1 MPTLDTTA
9 PNLLSVSPSNNG
21 SGVAVGTVIVLQFT
35 EAVKAG
41 TGSFT
46 VTDGITQS
54 YIGRDGQPGSRI
66 VGASDTR
73 TFPVAD
79 GQVSI
84 SGNTVTI
91 TLDAPLKGGLNYS
104 VTATKG
110 AITDIAGNAFSGLS
124 DTSQFHFE
132 TSAPVLLN
140 ATVTSIDISDDTGA
154 SSSDFI
160 TAHSVQSISGNY
172 SGTLH
177 AGEYVEVSFDNGAS
191 WHTAS
196 AASGSWSLV
205 GTLPAGSNTLAARVS
220 NGSTST
226 SALEQEYKVDAIAP
240 AVASLALSDTSLEAG
255 DTATLT
261 LVLTEKLQ
269 APLSA
274 ADFSTVGGHLDGL
287 SVSADG
293 LTWTGTFTSTNLAG
307 SGSIS
312 FNASGA
318 QQDTA
323 GNAIGSGAS
332 VAFSSAVTLSTT
344 LSSDSGYS
352 ATDFIT
358 RYASQTVR
366 VTYGAALSGGDKIQI
381 GIDGN
386 WADALWDGTQWARS
400 GVTLGDSGVVQTR
413 IVDASGSTVK
423 AITSKAYQVDTG
435 APSASLSGDRLDL
448 LDGCDTGYSH
458 TDNLTAESQPTLR
471 VDMAGVTGLQAGD
484 VVEIFDNS
492 NDNIVLGHY
501 VLTAADLGA
510 SGQYLAGNLTIDL
523 IDGSIS
529 QGDAH
534 SIKVRIGNLAQS
546 GHGAASDALDIRVDH
561 TAPVVVSTTPTAAGT
576 GANLAAITLRF
587 DEDVYLN
594 VGTSFR
600 LANDAGTEVQ
610 EFNGEAAPSHY
621 MYDSATHA
629 LDILLHAGLQNST
642 HYTLT
647 ASSGLGDYAGNKV
660 YEVDDVVLSFTTTAT
675 GTIVLDPTLAL
686 QDDTGAGGDFITS
699 NGQLNIGSLDSGGRW
714 KYSLDGGASW
724 TWGDS
729 SDAHLHLAANSSYAA
744 GQIKVQQWT
753 ADNNYSAIVSNG
765 SAITIDSSAPT
776 ATIDFAEVDNF
787 FGLGATSLTI
797 GDIRLG
803 GTVGGALVQYTLDG
817 GGSWSSATPDG
828 VHTVWT
834 ASGNLAMGGYIGLRV
849 ADLAGN
855 VADNGFAAA
864 PGAYTVFIGDGYG
877 GSEFATGHDSI
888 LLARGGNDLFSTAD
902 GSFRYIDGGG
912 DSDTLRLSGS
922 GLDLDAAG
930 WQGKLLNVETIALG
944 SGNSLTV
951 HDAAALQAIA
961 GGSTLKIDGDSGS
974 ILDIG
979 EGLWTLG
986 GTSAGYS
993 TLTAGGMS
1001 LLVKS
1006 GISLLGNTVSAVAT
1020 PAMVFTDS
1028 SPMSGGYG
1036 ADRITADSSFS
1047 VSGLESGGH
1056 WKYSTNGGS
1065 TWLDGSGSSFT
1076 LAEGTYAA
1084 GQVKIQQ
1091 WNASEAPS
1099 AVASNSAAF
1108 TVDTTAPAGTLDYN
1122 FAIDSDIAIAASGL
1136 SSGAIVEYS
1145 ADGGSSWQQAV
1156 LEGDGKW
1163 HAHNAGVGTGG
1174 YLGVQISDVAGNLG
1188 GAPVYVGDNYAGSFT
1203 GSSGAVVL
1211 GNGGAD
1217 TLDSADAGFLRFEG
1231 GSGTD
1236 TLHITGSGQSL
1247 DLASL
1252 AGKLDSVEVIDLGS
1266 GINTLMAYSPANAGA
1281 IAGGMLTI
1289 EGSSGTVDIGHHN
1302 WLLDLLPVAG
1312 YHVFLLGG
1320 TTLRVADNLSIV
1332 GDTILLA

>member
-21 SGVAVGTVIVLQFT
+21 SNVAVGTVIVLQFT

-41 TGSFT
+41 AGSFT

-54 YIGRDGQPGSRI
+54 YIGRDGQPGTRI

-73 TFPVAD
+73 TFSVAD

-84 SGNTVTI
+84 SGSTVTI
-91 TLDAPLKGGLNYS
+91 TLDAPLKGGLNYA
-104 VTATKG
+104 VTAAKG
-110 AITDIAGNAFSGLS
+110 AITDIAGNAFTGLG

-160 TAHSVQSISGNY
+160 TAHTVQSISGNY

-177 AGEYVEVSFDNGAS
+177 AGEYVEVSFNNGAS
-191 WHTAS
+191 WHTAT
-196 AASGSWSLV
+196 AASGSWSLM
-205 GTLPAGSNTLAARVS
+205 GTLPVGSGTLVARVS

-226 SALEQEYKVDAIAP
+226 SALEQEYKVDQSAP
-240 AVASLALSDTSLEAG
+240 AVASLTLSDTSLEAG

-261 LVLTEKLQ
+261 LVLTEKLH

-274 ADFSTVGGHLDGL
+274 ADFSAVGGQLDGL

-312 FNASGA
+312 FNATSSLA
-318 QQDTA
+318 DTA
-323 GNAIGSGAS
+323 GNGMAWGPTS

-366 VTYGAALSGGDKIQI
+366 VNYGAALSGGDKIQI
-381 GIDGN
+381 GIDGD

-400 GVTLGDSGVVQTR
+400 GVTLGASGVVQTR

-423 AITSKAYQVDTG
+423 AITSKAYEVDTG
-435 APSASLSGDRLDL
+435 APGASLSGARLDL
-448 LDGCDTGYSH
+448 VDDCDTGYSH
-458 TDNLTAESQPTLR
+458 TDNLTSESQPTLH

-484 VVEIFDNS
+484 VIEIFDNS

-510 SGQYLAGNLTIDL
+510 SGQFLAGSLTIDL
-523 IDGSIS
+523 LDSSIAA
-529 QGDAH
+529 GDAH

-546 GHGAASDALDIRVDH
+546 GHGAASDALEIRVDH
-561 TAPVVVSTTPTAAGT
+561 TAPVVVSTTPTSSGT

-621 MYDSATHA
+621 LYNSTTHV
-629 LDILLHAGLQNST
+629 LDILLHAGLQHST

-647 ASSGLGDYAGNKV
+647 AGSGLGDYAGNQV
-660 YEVDDVVLSFTTTAT
+660 YDVNDVVLSFTTTAT
-675 GTIVLDPTLAL
+675 GTIVLDPTLTL
-686 QDDTGAGGDFITS
+686 QDDSGIDGDFVTS

-765 SAITIDSSAPT
+765 SAIIIDSSAPT

-803 GTVGGALVQYTLDG
+803 GTVSGALVQYTLDG
-817 GGSWSSATPDG
+817 GSSWSSATPDG
-828 VHTVWT
+828 THAVWT
-834 ASGNLAMGGYIGLRV
+834 ATGTVAMGGYLGLRV

-855 VADNGFAAA
+855 VADNGFTAA

-877 GSEFATGHDSI
+877 GSEFATDHDSI
-888 LLARGGNDLFSTAD
+888 LLARGGNDLFASAD
-902 GSFRYIDGGG
+902 GCFRYIDGGA

-922 GLDLDAAG
+922 GLDLDAAS

-961 GGSTLKIDGDSGS
+961 GGSTLRIDGDSGS
-974 ILDIG
+974 VLDIG
-979 EGLWTLG
+979 EGLWTLS
-986 GTSAGYS
+986 GTAAGYS

-1001 LLVKS
+1001 LLVKT
-1006 GISLLGNTVSAVAT
+1006 GISLLGNTVSAIAT
-1020 PAMVFTDS
+1020 PSMVFTDS
-1028 SPMSGGYG
+1028 SPMSGAYG
-1036 ADRITADSSFS
+1036 TDHITADSSFS

-1056 WKYSTNGGS
+1056 WKYSLNGGG
-1065 TWLDGSGSSFT
+1065 TWLDGSGSSLT

-1084 GQVKIQQ
+1084 GQVRIQQ
-1091 WNASEAPS
+1091 WNAAEAPS
-1099 AVASNSAAF
+1099 AISSNSAAF
-1108 TVDTTAPAGTLDYN
+1108 TVDTTEPAGAIDSG
-1122 FAIDSDIAIAASGL
+1122 FDIDSDIAISVSGL
-1136 SSGAIVEYS
+1136 TAGDFLEYS
-1145 ADGGSSWQQAV
+1145 SDGGSSWQQAV

-1163 HAHNAGVGTGG
+1163 HAHNAGVGSGG
-1174 YLGVQISDVAGNLG
+1174 YLGVQLSDVAGNLG
-1188 GAPVYVGDNYAGSFT
+1188 GAPVYVGDNYGGSLT
-1203 GSSGAVVL
+1203 GSSGSIVF

-1217 TLDSADAGFLRFEG
+1217 ILNSADAGFLQFDG

-1236 TLHITGSGQSL
+1236 TLEITGTGQSL
-1247 DLASL
+1247 NLASL
-1252 AGKLDSVEVIDLGS
+1252 ASKLDSVEVIDLGS
-1266 GINTLMAYSPANAGA
+1266 GNNTLMAYTPASASA
-1281 IAGGMLTI
+1281 IAGGILTI
-1289 EGSSGTVDIGHHN
+1289 EGSSGTVDIGHNN
-1302 WLLDLLPVAG
+1302 WLVDLLPVAG
-1312 YHVFLLGG
+1312 YHVYLVGG
-1320 TTLRVADNLSIV
+1320 STLRVANTLTIV
-1332 GDTILLA
+1332 GDTMLL